1 MDISTAL
8 LIFLLMFVLIFVL
21 RMPIPMGMMTACV
34 FYFLVSGESP
44 KMVAQQTLK
53 TFYTNYTIIAVPL
66 FIFAANVMNSGKVTE
81 QVFGFAMGFV
91 GRFKGGL
98 GHVNVLASLVFSG
111 MTGSA
116 IADASGL
123 GKMEIDAMRAEGYDD
138 GFSCAITAAS
148 ATIGPIFPPSIPM
161 VIYSMLSGASVGAL
175 FMGGMVPG
183 VLLAIALMIY
193 IFFIAHKRNYPI
205 SEKVKLR
212 AFLRY
217 TFNAIPAILT
227 PVILLVGIYTGV
239 MTPTEAGAVAGLYA
253 LIVAVFGYRVLKWE
267 GFKQVL
273 IDTVKAT
280 GTTSIMIG
288 AATTISYIVA
298 KEQVAATVATW
309 LTGFTDNKYVFLLIV
324 NLAILV
330 LGMFID
336 TSVIQVVFIPILLPI
351 AKAFG
356 IDLVHF
362 GLVVIFNMMIGLST
376 PPFGMLLFITSGISG
391 TPLKDVI
398 KEIWLPLLTMLIV
411 LGIITYV
418 PDVVL
423 FLPRMLMGYAG

>member
-1 MDISTAL
+1 MEFSTAL
-8 LIFLLMFVLIFVL
+8 LVFLIIFILIFIL
-21 RMPIPMGMMTACV
+21 RIPIPMGMMAACV
-34 FYFLVSGESP
+34 FYFMVSGDDV
-44 KMVAQQTLK
+44 KMVGQQTLK

-66 FIFAANVMNSGKVTE
+66 FIFAANVMNSGKVTDK
-81 QVFGFAMGFV
+81 VFGFAKGFV

-123 GKMEIDAMRAEGYDD
+123 GKMEIDAMRDEGYDD

-183 VLLAIALMIY
+183 VLLAIALMLY
-193 IFFIAHKRNYPI
+193 IAYIAHKRNYPR
-205 SEKVKLR
+205 SEKVNLKE
-212 AFLRY
+212 FCRY
-217 TFNAIPAILT
+217 TFTAIPAILT
-227 PVILLVGIYTGV
+227 PIILLVGIYTGI

-253 LIVAVFGYRVLKWE
+253 LVIAVFAYRILNWD

-273 IDTVKAT
+273 LDTIKST
-280 GTTSIMIG
+280 GSVSIMIG
-288 AATTISYIVA
+288 AATSISYIVA
-298 KEQVAATVATW
+298 KEQIAIK
-309 LTGFTDNKYVFLLIV
+309 LGQFILGMTDNKYIFLIIINISILI
-324 NLAILV
+324 

-336 TSVIQVVFIPILLPI
+336 TSVIQVVFIPIVLPL
-351 AKAFG
+351 AKMFG

-362 GLVVIFNMMIGLST
+362 GLIVVFNMMIGLST

-398 KEIWLPLLTMLIV
+398 KEIWLPLLTMIFV
-411 LGIITYV
+411 LLVITFI

-423 FLPRMLMGYAG
+423 FLPRILLGYAG

>member
-1 MDISTAL
+1 MDFSLAL
-8 LIFLLMFVLIFVL
+8 VVFLIIFVLIFIL
-21 RMPIPMGMMTACV
+21 RIPIPMGMMAACV
-34 FYFLVSGESP
+34 FYLLVAGEDV
-44 KMVAQQTLK
+44 KMVGQQTLK

-81 QVFGFAMGFV
+81 KVFGFAKGFV

-98 GHVNVLASLVFSG
+98 GHVNILASLVFSG

-123 GKMEIDAMRAEGYDD
+123 GKMEIDAMRDEGYDD
-138 GFSCAITAAS
+138 GFACAVTAAS

-183 VLLAIALMIY
+183 VLLSIALMGY
-193 IFFIAHKRNYPI
+193 VAYVSHKRDYPR
-205 SEKVKLR
+205 SEQIGLK
-212 AFLRY
+212 AFCLY
-217 TFNAIPAILT
+217 TLSALPAILT
-227 PVILLVGIYTGV
+227 PAILLIGIYSGL

-253 LIVAVFGYRVLKWE
+253 LLIAVFAYRVLDWN
-267 GFKQVL
+267 GFQQVL
-273 IDTVKAT
+273 LDTIKST
-280 GTTSIMIG
+280 GAVSLMIG

-298 KEQVAATVATW
+298 KEQIAVQ
-309 LTGFTDNKYVFLLIV
+309 LGEFMYGLTDNKYVFLMLI
-324 NLAILV
+324 NICILM

-336 TSVIQVVFIPILLPI
+336 TSVIQVVFIPIVLPI
-351 AKAFG
+351 AKMFG

-362 GLVVIFNMMIGLST
+362 GVIVVFNMMIGLST

-391 TPLKDVI
+391 TPLKEVI
-398 KEIWLPLLTMLIV
+398 KEIWVPLAAMIFV
-411 LGIITYV
+411 LLVITYA
-418 PDVVL
+418 PDITL
-423 FLPRMLMGYAG
+423 ALPRMLLDYKG

>member
-1 MDISTAL
+1 MELSTAL
-8 LIFLLMFVLIFVL
+8 LIFLLIFVLIFVL

-34 FYFLVSGESP
+34 FYFLVTGESP

-66 FIFAANVMNSGKVTE
+66 FIFAANVMNSGKVTDK
-81 QVFGFAMGFV
+81 VFGFAMGFV

-123 GKMEIDAMRAEGYDD
+123 GKMEIDAMRSEGYDD

-183 VLLAIALMIY
+183 VLLAVALMIY
-193 IFFIAHKRNYPI
+193 IVIIAHKRNYPV
-205 SEKVKLR
+205 SEKVGLHE
-212 AFLRY
+212 FLRY

-227 PVILLVGIYTGV
+227 PVILLVGIYTGI

-298 KEQVAATVATW
+298 KEQVATTVATW
-309 LTGFTDNKYVFLLIV
+309 ITGFTDNKYLFLLIV
-324 NLAILV
+324 NIAILI

-398 KEIWLPLLTMLIV
+398 KEIWWPIVTMLIV
-411 LGIITYV
+411 LGIITYI

-423 FLPRMLMGYAG
+423 FLPKLLMGYAG

>member
-1 MDISTAL
+1 MELSTAL
-8 LIFLLMFVLIFVL
+8 MVFLLIFVLIFIL

-34 FYFLVSGESP
+34 FYFLVTGESP

-81 QVFGFAMGFV
+81 KVFGFAMGFV

-123 GKMEIDAMRAEGYDD
+123 VKMEIDAMRAEGYDD

-183 VLLAIALMIY
+183 VLLALALMVY
-193 IFFIAHKRNYPI
+193 IMVIAHKRNYPI
-205 SEKVKLR
+205 SEKVHLR
-212 AFLRY
+212 EFIKY

-227 PVILLVGIYTGV
+227 PVILLVGIYTGI

-298 KEQVAATVATW
+298 KEQVATTVATW
-309 LTGFTDNKYVFLLIV
+309 ITGLTDNKYIFLLIV
-324 NLAILV
+324 NFAILI

-398 KEIWLPLLTMLIV
+398 KEIWWPIITMLLV
-411 LGIITYV
+411 LIMITYI

-423 FLPRMLMGYAG
+423 FLPRMLMGYTG

>member
-1 MDISTAL
+1 MHLSTAL
-8 LIFLLMFVLIFVL
+8 LIFLLIFVLIFIL

-81 QVFGFAMGFV
+81 KVFGFAMGFV

-98 GHVNVLASLVFSG
+98 GHVNVLASLLFSG

-138 GFSCAITAAS
+138 GFSCAVTAAS

-183 VLLAIALMIY
+183 ILLAIALMIY
-193 IFFIAHKRNYPI
+193 IMIVAHKRNYPI
-205 SEKVKLR
+205 SEKVNIK
-212 AFLRY
+212 AFLKY
-217 TFNAIPAILT
+217 TINAIPAILT

-253 LIVAVFGYRVLKWE
+253 LIVAVFGYRVLKWD

-298 KEQVAATVATW
+298 KEQVATTVATW
-309 LTGFTDNKYVFLLIV
+309 ITGLTDNKYIFLLIV
-324 NLAILV
+324 NISILI

-398 KEIWLPLLTMLIV
+398 KEIWAPLVTMLLV
-411 LGIITYV
+411 LAVITYI

-423 FLPRMLMGYAG
+423 FLPKMLMGYVG

>member
-1 MDISTAL
+1 MDLSTAL
-8 LIFLLMFVLIFVL
+8 LVFLLIFVLIFIL
-21 RMPIPMGMMTACV
+21 RMPIPIGMMTACV

-81 QVFGFAMGFV
+81 KVFGFAMGFV

-123 GKMEIDAMRAEGYDD
+123 GKMEIDAMRDEGYDD

-183 VLLAIALMIY
+183 VLLAIALMAY
-193 IFFIAHKRNYPI
+193 IMLVAHKRNYPT
-205 SEKVKLR
+205 SEKVNLR

-227 PVILLVGIYTGV
+227 PVILLVGIYTGI

-273 IDTVKAT
+273 VDTVKAT

-298 KEQVAATVATW
+298 KEQVATTVATW
-309 LTGFTDNKYVFLLIV
+309 ITGFTDNKYIFLLIV
-324 NLAILV
+324 NLSILV

-398 KEIWLPLLTMLIV
+398 KEIIGPLVTMLIV
-411 LGIITYV
+411 LVIITYF

-423 FLPRMLMGYAG
+423 FLPRMLMGYTG

>member
-1 MDISTAL
+1 MHLSTAL
-8 LIFLLMFVLIFVL
+8 LIFLLIFVLIFIL

-81 QVFGFAMGFV
+81 KVFGFAMGFV

-138 GFSCAITAAS
+138 GFCCAVTAAS

-183 VLLAIALMIY
+183 ILLAIALMIY
-193 IFFIAHKRNYPI
+193 IMIVAHKRNYPI
-205 SEKVKLR
+205 SEKVNIK
-212 AFLRY
+212 AFLKY
-217 TFNAIPAILT
+217 TINAIPAILT

-253 LIVAVFGYRVLKWE
+253 LIVAVFGYRVLKWD

-298 KEQVAATVATW
+298 KEQVATTVATW
-309 LTGFTDNKYVFLLIV
+309 ITGLTDNKYIFLLIV
-324 NLAILV
+324 NISILI

-398 KEIWLPLLTMLIV
+398 KEIWAPLVTMLLV
-411 LGIITYV
+411 LAVITYI

-423 FLPRMLMGYAG
+423 FLPKMLMGYVG